1 MRFDLPAVEFSQEEK
16 DIWAQLANHSNQE
29 EFVEGT
35 EKLFALRESGVP
47 VSALTSELISFEN
60 IEPQMEFFA
69 KKKKAVHVHKNY
81 ITCMS
86 KINKSLDEEKT
97 IQLLLV
103 GTEHS

>member
-1 MRFDLPAVEFSQEEK
+1 M
-16 DIWAQLANHSNQE
+16 
-29 EFVEGT
+29 EGT
-35 EKLFALRESGVP
+35 EKLFALRERGVP
-47 VSALTSELISFEN
+47 VSSLTSELISFEN
-60 IEPQMEFFA
+60 LEPQMEFFA
-69 KKKKAVHVHKNY
+69 KKKNAVHVHKNY